1 MSKVFSK
8 VSILKFKP
16 ALSFY
21 YIFVQMQNFMN
32 KLSERVERLGYS
44 QTFVMSNKAR
54 EMKAS
59 GIDVISLTL
68 GEPDFD
74 VPDNIK
80 QAAFDAINQNYSHYS
95 PVPGFLELR
104 EAISHKLK
112 RDNHL
117 EYKPSQICVSNG
129 AKQAIL
135 NVLAALLNDGDE
147 VILPNPY
154 WVSYD
159 EMVKMMGGTS
169 VMLPTSYVTDF
180 KITAE
185 QLEEAITDKTK
196 AVLFS
201 SPCNPSGGYYTY
213 DELKSLARVIAKYP
227 HVTVISDEIYEY
239 INYETKTTSIAQFPE
254 VYEQTAVING
264 MSKAFAMTGWRIGYS
279 ACPEWLA
286 KACEKIQGQMTSGA
300 NTVAQRASIVA
311 LKTDPSEYK
320 YMIDA
325 FRKRRDLVYDLITEI
340 PGFKVVLPKAAFYFF
355 PDISYYIGKTLDGM
369 EIKDADDFAMF
380 ILENAHV
387 GCVGGVSFGSPECIR
402 FSYAASE
409 EDLREAM
416 GRIKKL
422 LAKFS

>member
-1 MSKVFSK
+1 
-8 VSILKFKP
+8 
-16 ALSFY
+16 
-21 YIFVQMQNFMN
+21 MN
-32 KLSERVERLGYS
+32 KLSDRVNRLGYS

-80 QAAFDAINQNYSHYS
+80 QAAFDAINENYSHYS

-104 EAISHKLK
+104 QAISDKLK
-112 RDNHL
+112 RDNQL
-117 EYKPSQICVSNG
+117 DYKPSQICVSNG
-129 AKQAIL
+129 AKQSII
-135 NVLAALLNDGDE
+135 NVLAAIINDGDE
-147 VILPNPY
+147 VILPTPY

-159 EMVKMMGGTS
+159 EMVKMMGGNS

-185 QLEEAITDKTK
+185 QLEEAINAKTK
-196 AVLFS
+196 AILFS

-213 DELKSLARVIAKYP
+213 DELKSLAKVIAKHP

-239 INYETKTTSIAQFPE
+239 INYETKSTSIAQFPE

-286 KACEKIQGQMTSGA
+286 KACEKVQGQMTSGA

-325 FRKRRDLVYDLITEI
+325 FEQRRNVMFDLMKEI
-340 PGFKVVLPKAAFYFF
+340 PGFKVLLPKAAFYFF
-355 PDISYYIGKTLDGM
+355 PDISYYIGKTLNGT

-380 ILENAHV
+380 LLENANV
-387 GCVGGVSFGSPECIR
+387 GSVGGVSFGSPE
-402 FSYAASE
+402 
-409 EDLREAM
+409 
-416 GRIKKL
+416 
-422 LAKFS
+422 